1 MFILLLRL
9 RNVYNYFEM
18 GEESDRLI
26 LNVGGVIFETYISTL
41 QNIPDTRLA
50 WLTEGLDPESN
61 MRKEFFFD
69 RHSGVF
75 VHILNYYRT
84 GKLHTPT
91 DICGPLFEEELNFW
105 GIDEKQM
112 EPCCWESFTK
122 HREAE
127 LNLKSFEGPGFEDL
141 KSMKQRKFSS
151 FNSQDGFTCRERMDK
166 IWQVMD
172 QPHSCTLSKVGGK
185 FTFSFSLPIYILAFH
200 YSAFSY

>member
-1 MFILLLRL
+1 M
-9 RNVYNYFEM
+9 
-18 GEESDRLI
+18 EEETDRLV
-26 LNVGGVIFETYISTL
+26 LNVGGVPFETYISTL

-50 WLTEGLDPESN
+50 WLTEGLDPESTI
-61 MRKEFFFD
+61 RKEFFFD
-69 RHSGVF
+69 RHPGVF

-141 KSMKQRKFSS
+141 KSMGKRKFSS
-151 FNSQDGFTCRERMDK
+151 FNVHDGISYREKMDR
-166 IWQVMD
+166 IWQIVD
-172 QPHSCTLSKVGGK
+172 QPHSCTLSKVC
-185 FTFSFSLPIYILAFH
+185 LI
-200 YSAFSY
+200 

>member
-1 MFILLLRL
+1 
-9 RNVYNYFEM
+9 M
-18 GEESDRLI
+18 GDESDRLVI
-26 LNVGGVIFETYISTL
+26 NVGGVIFETYISTL

-50 WLTEGLDPESN
+50 WLTEGLDPDPKN
-61 MRKEFFFD
+61 RKEIFFD

-127 LNLKSFEGPGFEDL
+127 VNLKSFEGPGFEDL
-141 KSMKQRKFSS
+141 RNAKQRKLSS
-151 FNSQDGFTCRERMDK
+151 FSIRDGLSCRERMDQ
-166 IWQVMD
+166 IWSIVD
-172 QPHSCTLSKVGGK
+172 RPHSSNVAKVN
-185 FTFSFSLPIYILAFH
+185 F
-200 YSAFSY
+200 

>member
-1 MFILLLRL
+1 
-9 RNVYNYFEM
+9 M
-18 GEESDRLI
+18 GDEADRI
-26 LNVGGVIFETYISTL
+26 VINVGGVAYETYISTL

-50 WLTEGLDPESN
+50 WLTEGLDADPN
-61 MRKEFFFD
+61 NRKEIFFD

-127 LNLKSFEGPGFEDL
+127 VNLKSFEGPGFEDL
-141 KSMKQRKFSS
+141 KTFKSRKFSS
-151 FNSQDGFTCRERMDK
+151 FSTQDGMTCRERMDQ
-166 IWQVMD
+166 IWYIMD
-172 QPHSCTLSKVGGK
+172 RPHSSKIAKVR
-185 FTFSFSLPIYILAFH
+185 LPLF
-200 YSAFSY
+200 F

>member
-1 MFILLLRL
+1 
-9 RNVYNYFEM
+9 M
-18 GEESDRLI
+18 GDEADRVI
-26 LNVGGVIFETYISTL
+26 INVGGVPFETYISTL

-50 WLTEGLDPESN
+50 WLTEGLDPDPKY
-61 MRKEFFFD
+61 RKEIFFD

-91 DICGPLFEEELNFW
+91 DVCGPLFEEELNFW

-127 LNLKSFEGPGFEDL
+127 VNLKSFEGPGFEDL

-151 FNSQDGFTCRERMDK
+151 FKSQDGMTCRERMDQ
-166 IWQVMD
+166 IWYMMD
-172 QPHSCTLSKVGGK
+172 RPHSSNFAKVFIPAN
-185 FTFSFSLPIYILAFH
+185 FT
-200 YSAFSY
+200 SYLYFVYYNRQQF